1 MMKKKIHKYL
11 KGVIMDWLYNG
22 QIFTNPTSEEVGF
35 VYLITCIPTG
45 KKYIGKKL
53 FWSSKTRQIKG
64 KKKRFKV
71 ESDWQKYWSSSD
83 ELKADVQRL
92 GPENFRRTILYIC
105 KSKGEAN
112 YLEAREQFVQGVLEY
127 PDLWYNGWII
137 VKVSS
142 SHIKRLQVKL

>member
-1 MMKKKIHKYL
+1 
-11 KGVIMDWLYNG
+11 MDWLYNG
-22 QIFTNPTSEEVGF
+22 QVFTTPNSDDIGF

-53 FWSSKTRQIKG
+53 FWTKKYKQIKG
-64 KKKRFKV
+64 KRKKIIV
-71 ESDWQKYWSSSD
+71 QSDWKKYWSSSD
-83 ELKADVQRL
+83 ELKTDVAKL
-92 GPENFRRTILYIC
+92 GENSFRRTILYLC

-142 SHIKRLQVKL
+142 SHIKRLHIHL

>member
-1 MMKKKIHKYL
+1 ME
-11 KGVIMDWLYNG
+11 WLYNG
-22 QIFTNPTSEEVGF
+22 QIFTTPASDDVGF

-45 KKYIGKKL
+45 RKYIGKKL
-53 FWSSKTRQIKG
+53 FWSTKTRQVKG
-64 KKKRFKV
+64 KKKRIKV
-71 ESDWQKYWSSSD
+71 ESDWKKYWSSSE
-83 ELKADVQRL
+83 ELKADVVEL
-92 GPENFRRTILYIC
+92 GEQQFRRTILYIC

-112 YLEAREQFVQGVLEY
+112 YLEAREQFTQGVLEY